1 MDVYSSPKYRALQQ
15 EVRSFAKK
23 HAHLSP
29 GTRGGRKRP
38 DKHALD
44 WQKLLLDCG
53 YFARN
58 IPKEYGGLG
67 LPLDVMELAI
77 IADEFSSA
85 GVSPGIYRH
94 SIGVIRRC
102 VSSQSLIGSI
112 A

>member
-1 MDVYSSPKYRALQQ
+1 MHRRHQA
-15 EVRSFAKK
+15 EI
-23 HAHLSP
+23 
-29 GTRGGRKRP
+29 GGPVGVIR
-38 DKHALD
+38 
-44 WQKLLLDCG
+44 
-53 YFARN
+53 
-58 IPKEYGGLG
+58 KEYGGLG

-85 GVSPGIYRH
+85 GLSPGIYRH